1 MGEVSYK
8 VWRINYIKSQDQ
20 VLRVEINNK
29 YKYLMLSLKT
39 FLGHHDICEVRFNPT
54 LSSVLT
60 MGLLGNF
67 IASNVDGVVI
77 ELDKEKTPYLV
88 GEKVIKAKL
97 YFLFD
102 NP

>member
-1 MGEVSYK
+1 
-8 VWRINYIKSQDQ
+8 
-20 VLRVEINNK
+20 
-29 YKYLMLSLKT
+29 MLSLKT
-39 FLGHHDICEVRFNPT
+39 FPGHHDTCEVSFNQTP
-54 LSSVLT
+54 SSVLT
-60 MGLLGNF
+60 MGLLGNL